1 MTNSVLAS
9 LNCSLPESLAY
20 VLQIR
25 EIHRAVISR
34 FASWVFCVS
43 GEAWENSLV
52 ASRAFWSKRTEAGKK
67 KRLRFFLANAPNG
80 AVKDCM
86 EHETMHVRRI
96 FFWIEIWTKLEWK
109 MSFTN
114 TVWRQ
119 CGLGI
124 HPSPF
129 TVCGKQPFCR
139 PLMVLGGGTRQ
150 ARLFSFS
157 YKLFFV
163 AKTTK
168 EKNEKNES
176 QNILFVRVFPG
187 VWVFPLQRELLQ
199 LCDFH
204 FSFVW
209 SKACTGG
216 LSLRSHAVRSKT
228 TKIRKVFF
236 TFFFAIK
243 VFFDRLKLRDRT
255 FVVCGCGGVPVV
267 SSADL
272 FIGAAEGSQKF
283 PVVSKRKGLA
293 LFRDPFL
300 VSCFSSPVWHLARYG
315 GGWWN
320 TTFFIP
326 VPKPAQV
333 ETLSV
338 FF

>member
-25 EIHRAVISR
+25 EIHRAVISK

-67 KRLRFFLANAPNG
+67 KAAFFFGKCTKWCREGLHGTWDYARTP
-80 AVKDCM
+80 D
-86 EHETMHVRRI
+86 

-114 TVWRQ
+114 TVWSQ

-129 TVCGKQPFCR
+129 TACGKQPFCP
-139 PLMVLGGGTRQ
+139 PLIVSGGKKRQ
-150 ARLFSFS
+150 ARIFSFS

-163 AKTTK
+163 AKATK

-236 TFFFAIK
+236 TFF
-243 VFFDRLKLRDRT
+243 
-255 FVVCGCGGVPVV
+255 C
-267 SSADL
+267 
-272 FIGAAEGSQKF
+272 
-283 PVVSKRKGLA
+283 
-293 LFRDPFL
+293 
-300 VSCFSSPVWHLARYG
+300 Y
-315 GGWWN
+315 
-320 TTFFIP
+320 
-326 VPKPAQV
+326 
-333 ETLSV
+333 
-338 FF
+338 